1 MGCAPWPAWK
11 DVCNLMATQEEYL
24 PSLSAVEW
32 SASDDVSGTFHLGRP
47 DLTGVQTLRG
57 SVKTMSD
64 KRVDSGATQVS
75 RRTVMKGAAWSVPV
89 VVVAS
94 AAPALAAAS
103 CEIVFTATGDSRKCC
118 NGQPKNMKL
127 ILSVAAANGCAAQGS
142 QVCITNVRLATG
154 GGSIGSLVYPNGQCA
169 GVGGTITVYLLN
181 TSNCTVNLL
190 VDYTLGAGPVQ
201 TAPVQSD
208 NIPSGNTDGEC
219 LPPA

>member
-1 MGCAPWPAWK
+1 MLRSRWW
-11 DVCNLMATQEEYL
+11 N
-24 PSLSAVEW
+24 
-32 SASDDVSGTFHLGRP
+32 ASDDVSGIVRPGRS

-64 KRVDSGATQVS
+64 KRVAEVSGAKQVS

-89 VVVAS
+89 VVVAT

-103 CEIVFTATGDSRKCC
+103 CEIVFTATNDSRKCC

-127 ILSVAAANGCAAQGS
+127 VLSVGAANGCAPEGS
-142 QVCITNVRLATG
+142 QVCITDVRLDTG

-201 TAPVQSD
+201 TSPVQSD
-208 NIPSGNTDGEC
+208 NIPGGNTDAEC
-219 LPPA
+219 EPPA